1 MTDERR
7 HVPVLLQQAIRTLN
21 VRAGGTY
28 ADATL
33 GMAGHSLEIAR
44 RLGGSGRLIGFDRD
58 PEAMAIATRR
68 LMRSARSWV
77 LRCRSWFFTPGGRSR
92 RGPAHL
98 LGVAAVDRPAGELR
112 QLAQVLA
119 AAQAVGAAPAR
130 APQPGQA
137 DPLAG
142 AGDPA
147 DDLVAEDHPASGASP
162 GRRS

>member
-68 LMRSARSWV
+68 LNALREELGPEMPELV
-77 LRCRSWFFTPGGRSR
+77 LYNEPFSMAKG
-92 RGPAHL
+92 L
-98 LGVAAVDRPAGELR
+98 LE
-112 QLAQVLA
+112 
-119 AAQAVGAAPAR
+119 
-130 APQPGQA
+130 
-137 DPLAG
+137 
-142 AGDPA
+142 
-147 DDLVAEDHPASGASP
+147 PASLDGLLADVGVS
-162 GRRS
+162 SLQLD